1 MDKEQKEQ
9 IQNFLMG
16 EDLLVENVE
25 EKDKKEIDLS
35 TDKSTDEA
43 DVVISPIIIDR
54 KIITENGKIL
64 LKD

>member
-35 TDKSTDEA
+35 TDKSTDEV
-43 DVVISPIIIDR
+43 DLVISPVIIDR